1 MGDIK
6 MTKEEA
12 DAFNILS
19 GTVTARQ
26 AALQEAVDAQAAY
39 LGLVGTKYHATFV
52 PELGKF
58 VGIEAGAS
66 TTAVPPRQHDPLLE
80 GAE

>member
-1 MGDIK
+1 MSDIK

-58 VGIEAGAS
+58 VGIE
-66 TTAVPPRQHDPLLE
+66 TDPKE
-80 GAE
+80 TER